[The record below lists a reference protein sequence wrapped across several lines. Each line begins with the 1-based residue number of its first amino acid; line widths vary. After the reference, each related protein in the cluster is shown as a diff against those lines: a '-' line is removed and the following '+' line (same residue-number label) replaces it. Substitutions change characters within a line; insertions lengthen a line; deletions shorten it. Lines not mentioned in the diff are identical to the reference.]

1 MGYNRVK
8 RKITFEM
15 GLEEGV
21 AINQLEKEIQ
31 VIPGRRM
38 VLVKHKHVWEDTL
51 GGYMWLPRIRPSG
64 QEIQLESERGA
75 GCE

>member
-1 MGYNRVK
+1 
-8 RKITFEM
+8 M

-38 VLVKHKHVWEDTL
+38 VLVKHKHVRWEDTL
-51 GGYMWLPRIRPSG
+51 GGCMWLPRIRPSG

-75 GCE
+75 GCD

>member
-1 MGYNRVK
+1 
-8 RKITFEM
+8 M

-31 VIPGRRM
+31 VIPG
-38 VLVKHKHVWEDTL
+38 
-51 GGYMWLPRIRPSG
+51 GGCMWLPRIWPSG
-64 QEIQLESERGA
+64 QEIQMESERGA